1 MRIRSAATSAALG
14 VVTFASI
21 ALMQSASAAKP
32 AQSLGAADPN
42 AIAHFRVFLPLTHS
56 DALEKLLQSQTD
68 TASPNYHQWLTPA
81 QFKQQFGPSRGDV
94 AKARQLLQAAGF
106 SVVGENTQNL
116 EVEGP
121 VTAVERMFGTQI
133 EKVQVK
139 PGHAAMAA
147 ANRHL
152 TLPQSLASM
161 GAVIPEFAPHLLSH
175 VHSKVLRPL
184 AAPTALP
191 ALSPLATS
199 GTSARL
205 STTFSFYYADDL
217 NEAYQ
222 LPSFRTEVT
231 PLFSRH
237 KLQIAGVGAHIGIL
251 ISSVINPADLA
262 ASFNSTVSIG
272 TDVDVQAYTANS
284 NLPVPTVKIRAVDG
298 GSGAFDP
305 TTDDANEA
313 SLDTQMSL
321 GTAPG
326 ATETLYNIPVL
337 TDAEIIAGY
346 TAINE
351 DNIVDVVSSS
361 FGECELDFT
370 AAYNNGTDFTGIL
383 KTLHA
388 LFQQGNAQGITF
400 LASSG
405 DSGAPSCVSQKFA
418 DSPVLIDGTNF
429 VLGVQNPADDP
440 NVTAVGGTNLQTVAT
455 PGVDD
460 STYLSENADFD
471 PRLPVQFLLP
481 NGTVGSIGNNT
492 WGSGGGFSQVFSKPL
507 YQFLVNTGSNVH
519 RAVPDVSLMMG
530 GCPGDADLAVQ
541 DCTLLPRSAVI
552 VWINQV
558 PNLLIG
564 TSSSSPEM
572 AGVLALAVELNR
584 GRLGNVNPLIYSLS
598 AVQTIAGG
606 VKAPKALQ
614 FFHRNISGDNNGFTV
629 KPGQAFSEVLGN
641 STLDVKNFLL
651 LQGAAPAGTPSTP
664 SNP

>member
-1 MRIRSAATSAALG
+1 MRIRSAAPGVALG
-14 VVTFASI
+14 ALTLASL
-21 ALMQSASAAKP
+21 ALVQSASAAKHM
-32 AQSLGAADPN
+32 QSLGAADQS
-42 AIAHFRVFLPLTHS
+42 AVTHFRVYLPLTHT

-81 QFKQQFGPSRGDV
+81 QFKQQFGPSRSDV
-94 AKARQLLQAAGF
+94 AKTKQLLQSAGF
-106 SVVGENTQNL
+106 KVVGENTQNL

-121 VTAVERMFGTQI
+121 VAAVEKMFNTQL
-133 EKVQVK
+133 ERVQVK
-139 PGHAAMAA
+139 PGHTSLAAV
-147 ANRHL
+147 NHHL
-152 TLPQSLASM
+152 TLPQSLAAM
-161 GAVIPEFAPHLLSH
+161 GAVIPEFAPHLLAH
-175 VHSKVLRPL
+175 VHSHVLKPMANAAPL
-184 AAPTALP
+184 ALNPTGGINP
-191 ALSPLATS
+191 A
-199 GTSARL
+199 ARL
-205 STTFSFYYADDL
+205 STADGFYYANDL
-217 NEAYQ
+217 NEAYSF
-222 LPSFRTEVT
+222 PSFQTQVT
-231 PLFSRH
+231 PLFSH
-237 KLQIAGVGAHIGIL
+237 KKLQIAGVGARIGIV
-251 ISSVINPADLA
+251 ISSVINPADVA
-262 ASFNSTVSIG
+262 ASFNSTVSTSA
-272 TDVDVQAYTANS
+272 TDVDVQAYSANS
-284 NLPVPTVKIRAVDG
+284 NLPVPTVTIRPVDG

-305 TTDDANEA
+305 NSDDSAEA

-326 ATETLYNIPVL
+326 ATETLYNLPAL
-337 TDAEIIAGY
+337 TDAEVIAGY
-346 TAINE
+346 TAVNE

-370 AAYNNGTDFTGIL
+370 AAYNNGTDFTSIL
-383 KTLHA
+383 KTFHS

-405 DSGAPSCVSQKFA
+405 DNGAPSCVSQTFA
-418 DSPVLIDGTNF
+418 NSPVLIDGTNF

-440 NVTAVGGTNLQTVAT
+440 NVTAVGGTNLQTVAS
-455 PGVDD
+455 PGVND

-481 NGTVGSIGNNT
+481 DGSVGGIGNNT
-492 WGSGGGFSQVFSKPL
+492 WGSGGGFSQVFAKPA

-530 GCPGDADLAVQ
+530 GCPGDADLAAQ

-552 VWINQV
+552 VWIGGR

-584 GRLGNVNPLIYSLS
+584 GRLGNVNPLIYGLS

-606 VKAPKALQ
+606 VHAPKSLQ
-614 FFHRNISGDNNGFTV
+614 FFNRNISGDNNGFKV

-641 STLDVKNFLL
+641 STLNVKNFLL
-651 LQGAAPAGTPSTP
+651 LQGAPAAGTPSTP